1 MHTAV
6 GTLNALSGVQ
16 ARGRSPAASLPVPT
30 PILQRMAG
38 LRAPVKFADAI
49 CLGPV
54 LSKTEVVHHRLAIL
68 CACRIARARVPG
80 PSHSGQTKCG
90 RGAGGYGF
98 NS

>member
-1 MHTAV
+1 MHTAL
-6 GTLNALSGVQ
+6 GTLNALSSVQ
-16 ARGRSPAASLPVPT
+16 ARGRRPAASLPVPT
-30 PILQRMAG
+30 PILHRMAG

-54 LSKTEVVHHRLAIL
+54 LSKTQVVRHRLAIL
-68 CACRIARARVPG
+68 CACRIVRARVRG
-80 PSHSGQTKCG
+80 PSHSGKTKCG